1 MNTSPLKIVLAQ
13 TNPIVGDL
21 KKNAKKIID
30 IATQNENADLIIFPE
45 LALCGYP
52 PDDLIL
58 HKNFTNNIKKYV
70 QHIENETNN
79 SIIFGSPW
87 VDNDLIYNAAIHIS
101 DGKIQNIIHKTHLP
115 NYGVFD
121 EKRIFVKGNTNKPI
135 IINDT
140 KIGVAICED
149 LWFSDVA
156 SDLKDQGAE
165 LLISLNA
172 SPFEIGKQTQRENII
187 KQRVKETIIPH
198 IYTNIVGGQDD
209 LVFDGNSFIINE
221 NGQKIFEMRS
231 FKEDV
236 QTIEYPF
243 QFSKEY
249 KENSIHQNIYNALC
263 LGLRDYVYKNGFEAI
278 LLGLSGGID
287 SALSAVIACDALGAD
302 NVHCVMMPSQYT
314 SQESLHDAKQLA
326 DNLGCHYQ
334 SLPIDGV
341 VQSFNQTLDNPDG
354 LTAENIQSRVRG
366 VLLMALS
373 NQLGHMVLTTGNKSE
388 MAVGYAT
395 IYGDMCGGFNA
406 LKDVYKTQVYDLSK
420 WINRNYEIIPSNII
434 TRPASAELRPDQTDQ
449 DSLPEY
455 EILDGILEKL
465 IERRMNI
472 SDITREGYDKNTVSH
487 VYTLLKRNEYKR
499 RQSALGTKITSMAF
513 GRDRR
518 MPITN
523 KHNN

>member
-1 MNTSPLKIVLAQ
+1 
-13 TNPIVGDL
+13 
-21 KKNAKKIID
+21 
-30 IATQNENADLIIFPE
+30 
-45 LALCGYP
+45 
-52 PDDLIL
+52 
-58 HKNFTNNIKKYV
+58 
-70 QHIENETNN
+70 
-79 SIIFGSPW
+79 
-87 VDNDLIYNAAIHIS
+87 
-101 DGKIQNIIHKTHLP
+101 
-115 NYGVFD
+115 
-121 EKRIFVKGNTNKPI
+121 
-135 IINDT
+135 
-140 KIGVAICED
+140 
-149 LWFSDVA
+149 
-156 SDLKDQGAE
+156 
-165 LLISLNA
+165 
-172 SPFEIGKQTQRENII
+172 
-187 KQRVKETIIPH
+187 
-198 IYTNIVGGQDD
+198 
-209 LVFDGNSFIINE
+209 
-221 NGQKIFEMRS
+221 
-231 FKEDV
+231 
-236 QTIEYPF
+236 
-243 QFSKEY
+243 
-249 KENSIHQNIYNALC
+249 
-263 LGLRDYVYKNGFEAI
+263 
-278 LLGLSGGID
+278 
-287 SALSAVIACDALGAD
+287 
-302 NVHCVMMPSQYT
+302 
-314 SQESLHDAKQLA
+314 
-326 DNLGCHYQ
+326 
-334 SLPIDGV
+334 
-341 VQSFNQTLDNPDG
+341 